1 MADLTSNTDG
11 LQEVLDMIDSRIVD
25 TSQFQP
31 KITSITLRDRNS
43 SSLIPNG
50 GGWDYTYAGTYNLAD
65 GTAQAIEVATFI
77 PIEQNAGNGICF
89 RTTNSAG
96 YGVIYPE
103 LEFPTNMSTSTATV
117 YLTGMA
123 GVYTASADVTTGLQY
138 TNNYAFLTSTGINA
152 GELVLRGNAS
162 PTSTATTLKYNLTL
176 DALEFI
182 FS

>member
-31 KITSITLRDRNS
+31 KITSITLQDRNNS
-43 SSLIPNG
+43 ALESNG
-50 GGWDYTYAGTYNLAD
+50 GGWDYTYTGTYNLAD
-65 GTAQAIEVATFI
+65 GTKQNIEVDTFI
-77 PIEQNAGNGICF
+77 PIYSGSGTGISLKG
-89 RTTNSAG
+89 TNSAG
-96 YGVIYPE
+96 YGTLLPE

-123 GVYTASADVTTGLQY
+123 GVYTAPADVTTGLQY